1 MARSSLP
8 ALTLALSRCLPIVLL
23 SSQAITVLAQTPRQ
37 GANGSGLDQPAHQP
51 ANPLDRNPDPSAAE
65 STAEVVF
72 PDIPRSGPDRPQ
84 IRSIQAAP
92 QPNRSPATPTTPAQP
107 APGPAL
113 AQPSDPN
120 AAPVPP
126 LQPGQPIPDWPESL
140 TAPPPEWRVYRL
152 SSYDTIA
159 VQVQGFP
166 ELNTSTIVNVQG
178 QISVPLLGI
187 VNAEGLTTA
196 ELQKFLQQGYERYL
210 VNPIVTVG
218 VLTPVNPDIVV
229 TGEVVKPGFYR
240 VSPFDTVVTALVAS
254 GGATDWADLRAIKVR
269 RQLPDG
275 STIEKNV
282 NLLSLLVE
290 GAPEPRIYL
299 QDGDA
304 IVVPRRE
311 SGIDP
316 GYDADLMA
324 RSNVARAA
332 IRIRMVNY
340 AGRGGL
346 VTLTLPNGSTF
357 IDALNGVSLDTARL
371 RRIALIRF
379 DPEQGKPVT
388 RILDGKAAFMGD
400 PANNPPLR
408 DNDVVVVNRNLIARV
423 TYALN
428 TVTQPFRD
436 VLGFLL
442 FFQQLDEAA
451 TSLFGPGGT
460 FGGTAE
466 TEEEGSSSNNNN

>member
-23 SSQAITVLAQTPRQ
+23 SSQAIAVLAQTPRQ
-37 GANGSGLDQPAHQP
+37 GANGSDLEQPTNRP
-51 ANPLDRNPDPSAAE
+51 DFNPDPSAAE
-65 STAEVVF
+65 AVF

-126 LQPGQPIPDWPESL
+126 LQPGQPGQPIPDWPESL

-304 IVVPRRE
+304 IMVPRRE